1 MSAQR
6 EVDVV
11 CKTKE
16 NICARLS
23 LRAILR
29 ARSALFAQLSLAQIF
44 PPAPKQ
50 INKKER
56 ILIIN
61 QAPRPP
67 HVKNHRQKKKKFEI
81 QFKAKQTEK
90 KSCSAWKFLLVNTIV
105 IFAQFAKQV

>member
-44 PPAPKQ
+44 PLPKTNKQKRKNFNNKSSPPAP
-50 INKKER
+50 
-56 ILIIN
+56 
-61 QAPRPP
+61 PR
-67 HVKNHRQKKKKFEI
+67 KTTAKKKRNLKK
-81 QFKAKQTEK
+81 FKAKQTEK

>member
-44 PPAPKQ
+44 PLPKT
-50 INKKER
+50 NKQKR
-56 ILIIN
+56 KN
-61 QAPRPP
+61 FNNKSSPPP
-67 HVKNHRQKKKKFEI
+67 HVKPPPKKKKKKKKKI
-81 QFKAKQTEK
+81 QSKT
-90 KSCSAWKFLLVNTIV
+90 N
-105 IFAQFAKQV
+105 

>member
-44 PPAPKQ
+44 PPCPNKQ
-50 INKKER
+50 INTKKER

-67 HVKNHRQKKKKFEI
+67 HVKPPPKKKKFENLI
-81 QFKAKQTEK
+81 QSKT
-90 KSCSAWKFLLVNTIV
+90 N
-105 IFAQFAKQV
+105 

>member
-44 PPAPKQ
+44 PPCPNKQ

-67 HVKNHRQKKKKFEI
+67 HVKPPPKKKEI
-81 QFKAKQTEK
+81 
-90 KSCSAWKFLLVNTIV
+90 
-105 IFAQFAKQV
+105 